1 MSNSARELIDR
12 HLRPHLEAG
21 VDPSRFGPEASLR
34 EDLGLSSLDAVSL
47 LMSLEEELDV
57 EVSDQEL
64 GELRLLGDLV
74 GLIEKKLA
82 GRGAA

>member
-1 MSNSARELIDR
+1 MSNSAREIIDR

-57 EVSDQEL
+57 EISDPEVADL
-64 GELRLLGDLV
+64 KVLGDLV
-74 GLIEKKLA
+74 GLLEKKLA
-82 GRGAA
+82 GRGVA